1 MPRVVAGRAG
11 GIRLETN
18 NDKLMRPTSDRMK
31 EAIFSSIQSEIDQGE
46 ISFFLDLFA
55 GSGQI
60 GIEALS
66 RGVPNVIFV
75 ENNKRAQQIINKNF
89 EKTKLRGKLLPISA
103 NRAVEQLAKQGQIF
117 DIIYFDPPWML
128 LNEIWQ
134 EIEQNLGKLLS
145 ENGKI
150 LIEHSKTIK
159 LELDQNKWN
168 LIKEKRYGQS
178 VLVVIEKKLN

>member
-1 MPRVVAGRAG
+1 
-11 GIRLETN
+11 
-18 NDKLMRPTSDRMK
+18 
-31 EAIFSSIQSEIDQGE
+31 
-46 ISFFLDLFA
+46 
-55 GSGQI
+55 
-60 GIEALS
+60 
-66 RGVPNVIFV
+66 
-75 ENNKRAQQIINKNF
+75 
-89 EKTKLRGKLLPISA
+89 
-103 NRAVEQLAKQGQIF
+103 
-117 DIIYFDPPWML
+117 ML